1 MTEQLEIFPEDVR
14 VERIDPDRNMRRF
27 YRMHIQPDLFGGVT
41 LVKEW
46 GRIGTAGRQKTEAYE
61 DAGRAVDA
69 LLAHLKSKERRGYGP
84 GR

>member
-14 VERIDPDRNMRRF
+14 VERIDSDRNMHRF

-41 LVKEW
+41 LIKEW
-46 GRIGTAGRQKTEAYE
+46 GRIGTAGRQRTEAFE

-69 LLAHLKSKERRGYGP
+69 LLVHLKAKQRRGYGR

>member
-41 LVKEW
+41 LIKE
-46 GRIGTAGRQKTEAYE
+46 
-61 DAGRAVDA
+61 
-69 LLAHLKSKERRGYGP
+69 
-84 GR
+84 